1 MKQFIYTLSTVVF
14 FLLANACT
22 EATIFMGDGGNEGKG
37 DMEAGVPLSIKNLG
51 LSVEIESRS
60 IATGGAVASPVN
72 PNPLMQVGLSVTKA
86 NGTAY
91 AGGIRTQVF
100 VYNAVAVPSGW
111 ELAEGEERLLLF
123 SEKGTVYGYAPA
135 EKSVSLSGTPK
146 VPVMSGVKV
155 LDKQKFYF
163 SDTSDPVDASTDI
176 QWETDQDDYLYCKV
190 PVEVDRWHPEVSLIM
205 NHALAKVSFRVLEA
219 EGGSEFA
226 GSRVKKVVLKSNG
239 GFKKSTS
246 AKLNLATGELDGTMA
261 AVGELWFTA
270 DGDLRSVGTEV
281 GAHEDDIR
289 KVAIQAFGMVIPV
302 ADVPVTLELTLDN
315 GSVYTMAPATGG
327 GGVSTFIANW
337 LKGNN
342 YIYNIQLSPQGLSIA
357 NVEVAGWAEGGVT
370 EVPVE

>member
-37 DMEAGVPLSIKNLG
+37 DMEEGVPLSVKNLG

-60 IATGGAVASPVN
+60 IATGGAIASPVN
-72 PNPLMQVGLSVTKA
+72 PNPLMQVGVSVTKA
-86 NGTAY
+86 NGSAY
-91 AGGIRTQVF
+91 ASGTHTQVF
-100 VYNAVAVPSGW
+100 VYNTAAVSPGW

-135 EKSVSLSGTPK
+135 EKSVSLSGTSK

-190 PVEVDRWHPEVSLIM
+190 PVEVDRWHPEVSLKM
-205 NHALAKVSFRVLEA
+205 NHALAKVSFRVLETD
-219 EGGSEFA
+219 GGSEFA
-226 GSRVKKVVLKSNG
+226 GSRVKKVVLKSNS

-246 AKLNLATGELDGTMA
+246 AKLNLATGEFGGTVA
-261 AVGELWFTA
+261 TVGELWFTA
-270 DGDLRSVGTEV
+270 DGDLRRVGTGG
-281 GAHEDDIR
+281 GAGEDDIR

-315 GSVYTMAPATGG
+315 GSVFTMAPATG

-342 YIYNIQLSPQGLSIA
+342 NIYNIQLSPQGIS
-357 NVEVAGWAEGGVT
+357 NVEVAGWAEGGAT
-370 EVPVE
+370 DVPVE

>member
-37 DMEAGVPLSIKNLG
+37 DVEEGVPLSVKNLG

-86 NGTAY
+86 NGSAY
-91 AGGIRTQVF
+91 ASGIRTQVF
-100 VYNAVAVPSGW
+100 VYNAAAVSPGW

-190 PVEVDRWHPEVSLIM
+190 PVEVDRWHPEVSLTM
-205 NHALAKVSFRVLEA
+205 NHALAKVSFRVLEVNA
-219 EGGSEFA
+219 GSSFA
-226 GSRVKKVVLKSNG
+226 GCRVAKIVLKSNG
-239 GFKKSTS
+239 GFKKSAAAQLS
-246 AKLNLATGELDGTMA
+246 LVTGETTGTITP
-261 AVGELWFTA
+261 VDLLQFTA
-270 DGDLRSVGTEV
+270 GGDKRVVGTSTDVASEV
-281 GAHEDDIR
+281 P
-289 KVAIQAFGMVIPV
+289 VQAFGLVIPV
-302 ADVPVTLELTLDN
+302 SNVGISLELTLDD
-315 GSVYTMAPATGG
+315 GR
-327 GGVSTFIANW
+327 TFNMVPGADSDVLGTFTASW
-337 LKGNN
+337 EKGYN
-342 YIYNIQLSPQGLSIA
+342 YIYNIRMSPQGIEIA
-357 NVEVAGWAEGGVT
+357 DVKVAGWNDGGSVDI
-370 EVPVE
+370 PVE

>member
-37 DMEAGVPLSIKNLG
+37 DVEEGVPLSVKNLG

-72 PNPLMQVGLSVTKA
+72 PNPLMQVGVSVTKA
-86 NGTAY
+86 NGSAY
-91 AGGIRTQVF
+91 ASGTHTQVF
-100 VYNAVAVPSGW
+100 VYNTAAVLPGW

-190 PVEVDRWHPEVSLIM
+190 PVEVDRWHPEVSLTM
-205 NHALAKVSFRVLEA
+205 NHALAKVSFRVLEVNA
-219 EGGSEFA
+219 GSSFA
-226 GSRVKKVVLKSNG
+226 GCRVAKIVLKSNG
-239 GFKKSTS
+239 GFKKS
-246 AKLNLATGELDGTMA
+246 AAAQLNLVTGETTGTIKP
-261 AVGELWFTA
+261 VDLLQFTA
-270 DGDLRSVGTEV
+270 GGDKRVVGTGTDVTSEV
-281 GAHEDDIR
+281 P
-289 KVAIQAFGMVIPV
+289 VQAFGLVIPV
-302 ADVPVTLELTLDN
+302 SDVGISLELTLDD
-315 GSVYTMAPATGG
+315 GR
-327 GGVSTFIANW
+327 TFYMVPGADSDVPGTFTASW
-337 LKGNN
+337 EKGYN
-342 YIYNIQLSPQGLSIA
+342 YIYNIRMSPQGIEIA
-357 NVEVAGWAEGGVT
+357 DVKVAGWNDGGSVDI
-370 EVPVE
+370 PVE

>member
-37 DMEAGVPLSIKNLG
+37 DVEEGVPLSVKNLG

-72 PNPLMQVGLSVTKA
+72 PNPLMQVGVSVTKA
-86 NGTAY
+86 NGSAY
-91 AGGIRTQVF
+91 ASGTHTQVF
-100 VYNAVAVPSGW
+100 VYNTAAVLPGW

-190 PVEVDRWHPEVSLIM
+190 SVEVDRWHPEVSLTM
-205 NHALAKVSFRVLEA
+205 NHALAKVSFRVLETD
-219 EGGSEFA
+219 GGSEFA
-226 GSRVKKVVLKSNG
+226 GSRVKKVVLKSNS

-246 AKLNLATGELDGTMA
+246 AKLNLATGELGGTMA
-261 AVGELWFTA
+261 TVGELWFTA
-270 DGDLRSVGTEV
+270 DGDLRRVGTGG
-281 GAHEDDIR
+281 GAGEDDIR

-315 GSVYTMAPATGG
+315 GSVFTMAPATG

-342 YIYNIQLSPQGLSIA
+342 YIYNIQLSPQGISIT
-357 NVEVAGWAEGGVT
+357 NVEVAGWAEGGAT
-370 EVPVE
+370 DVPVE

>member
-37 DMEAGVPLSIKNLG
+37 DVEEGVPLSVKNLG

-72 PNPLMQVGLSVTKA
+72 PNPLMQVGVSVTKA
-86 NGTAY
+86 NGSAY
-91 AGGIRTQVF
+91 ASGTHTQVF
-100 VYNAVAVPSGW
+100 VYNTAAVLPGW

-190 PVEVDRWHPEVSLIM
+190 PVEVDRWHPEVSLTM
-205 NHALAKVSFRVLEA
+205 NHALAKVSFRVLEVNA
-219 EGGSEFA
+219 GSSFA
-226 GSRVKKVVLKSNG
+226 GCRLAKIVLKSNG
-239 GFKKSTS
+239 GFKKSV
-246 AKLNLATGELDGTMA
+246 AAQLNLATGETTGAITPVDQLQ
-261 AVGELWFTA
+261 FTA
-270 DGDLRSVGTEV
+270 GGDKRVVGTGTEETSEV
-281 GAHEDDIR
+281 P
-289 KVAIQAFGMVIPV
+289 VQAFGLVIPV
-302 ADVPVTLELTLDN
+302 SDVGISLELTLDD
-315 GSVYTMAPATGG
+315 GR
-327 GGVSTFIANW
+327 TFYMVPGADSDVPGTFTASW
-337 LKGNN
+337 EKGYN
-342 YIYNIQLSPQGLSIA
+342 YIYNIRMSPQGIEIA
-357 NVEVAGWAEGGVT
+357 DVKVAGWNDGGSVDI
-370 EVPVE
+370 PVE

>member
-37 DMEAGVPLSIKNLG
+37 DMEEGVPLSVKNLG

-86 NGTAY
+86 NGSAY
-91 AGGIRTQVF
+91 ASGIRTQVF
-100 VYNAVAVPSGW
+100 VYNAAAVSPGW

-190 PVEVDRWHPEVSLIM
+190 PVEVDRWHPEVSLTM
-205 NHALAKVSFRVLEA
+205 NHALAKVSFRVLET

-281 GAHEDDIR
+281 GADEDAIR

-327 GGVSTFIANW
+327 GVSTFLANW

-357 NVEVAGWAEGGVT
+357 NVEVAGWAEGGAT
-370 EVPVE
+370 DVPVE